1 MCEHSGNKTLPV
13 ADESERAE
21 VRAESDALLRSWIKR
36 RDAAKNHDGE
46 HEGVDCNERD
56 GYGERRRDRRACRLH
71 KRGLLRFPLLHIAA
85 GAIESEG
92 CVAETLFEF
101 FPASRASPD
110 RHETQILAGFS
121 LGADY
126 MLTRIK
132 L

>member
-1 MCEHSGNKTLPV
+1 MYEHAGDQAPPLAT
-13 ADESERAE
+13 ESERAE
-21 VRAESDALLRSWIKR
+21 VRAESDALLRSGIKR

-46 HEGVDCNERD
+46 YEGVDGDKRD

-92 CVAETLFEF
+92 CIAETLFEF
-101 FPASRASPD
+101 FPAIRASPD
-110 RHETQILAGFS
+110 RHETKMVTGLK
-121 LGADY
+121 LGRSAKPSV
-126 MLTRIK
+126 L

>member
-1 MCEHSGNKTLPV
+1 MHEHAGDQAPPLAT
-13 ADESERAE
+13 ESERAE
-21 VRAESDALLRSWIKR
+21 VRSESDALLRSWIKR
-36 RDAAKNHDGE
+36 RDAAKNHDSE
-46 HEGVDCNERD
+46 YEGVDCDERD

-71 KRGLLRFPLLHIAA
+71 NRGLLHFLLLHIAA
-85 GAIESEG
+85 GAIEREG